1 MMENVLRAVAA
12 TGCFAVAVVFFA
24 FQKLIWERIWGVG
37 NPNAGN
43 PNLVVV
49 TMFLL
54 FGAVFVVMGLGC
66 LIKPTPKTELLAEPE
81 PKQHDCPGWF
91 LPAGIVAT
99 ILGLLAFVSSFVYG
113 GGGTLAGGLVA
124 GLLNPIFFVG
134 FPLGIYWLRR
144 YGERPAT
151 SHPASSSTTLSPG
164 ESNPKL
170 THCPDCGLHV
180 SRLASACPHC
190 GRPLT
195 PEIEPRSD

>member
-1 MMENVLRAVAA
+1 MMENVLRAVEA
-12 TGCFAVAVVFFA
+12 TGCFAAAVFLFAVSETLWGDGADDPDRAVASVVTGLAGAIFVV
-24 FQKLIWERIWGVG
+24 RGVG
-37 NPNAGN
+37 
-43 PNLVVV
+43 
-49 TMFLL
+49 
-54 FGAVFVVMGLGC
+54 C
-66 LIKPTPKTELLAEPE
+66 LRKPTPKMKFLVEPE

-91 LPAGIVAT
+91 RPAGIVAT
-99 ILGLLAFVSSFVYG
+99 ILGLLAFLSSFAYG
-113 GGGTLAGGLVA
+113 GGGTFAGGLVA

-144 YGERPAT
+144 YGNRRAT
-151 SHPASSSTTLSPG
+151 SHPASSSATLSRG